1 MTYELFIR
9 LLAPYHSVLVH
20 FPVAIWTTT
29 ALVVVFRVFFDNSY
43 ARAAGKLLPLLAGLG
58 VASGTAAYVAGF
70 FIFSPTAAGASP
82 LIRNHILGG
91 SWSIAYWSVFAITA
105 WRLGE
110 SAWHGMNDWVMLALA
125 GLGTLLITITGTLG
139 GHIAGNPT
147 SVSMMLELLGWDVHD
162 TFFVPNAMLVAIL
175 VGAAVLPVIGW
186 IGRRQL
192 AVSQGP
198 SS

>member
-29 ALVVVFRVFFDNSY
+29 ALVVMFRVFFDNTY
-43 ARAAGKLLPLLAGLG
+43 ARAAGKLLPLLALLG
-58 VASGTAAYVAGF
+58 VASGTAAFIAGF

-105 WRLGE
+105 WRVGE
-110 SAWHGMNDWVMLALA
+110 SAWHGFERWMMLGLA
-125 GLGTLLITITGTLG
+125 ALGTMLITITGTLG

-147 SVSMMLELLGWDVHD
+147 SVSMMLEALGWDVHD
-162 TFFVPNAMLVAIL
+162 TFFVPNAMLVAMV
-175 VGAAVLPVIGW
+175 VGGVLLLLIGW
-186 IGRRQL
+186 LGRRRG
-192 AVSQGP
+192 ASEGIRR
-198 SS
+198 